1 MGSNSSSRRVSFEAD
16 EDDNV
21 TVVKGIRLSENLLNR
36 MRGTSPPEFP
46 QPASFVPVP
55 VTPSSIEPLVHLP
68 TEYTGL
74 CFLLCCVGADEIEL
88 RKKIAEELQTGLEQE
103 RHKTELQLH
112 ERLEEENTKIQAQI
126 QEEVKRIL
134 EAEQTAAQE
143 NFKQGLLKERVTAE
157 HELLQAQFYAQ
168 QLEERDQ
175 ELRKREAFYVDQ
187 LGKLEE
193 RNTEFDR
200 VTMENY
206 HKTAEVISSRF
217 KRYEYLQCVNN
228 VKQTKMR
235 IGG

>member
-68 TEYTGL
+68 T
-74 CFLLCCVGADEIEL
+74 DEIEL

-193 RNTEFDR
+193 R
-200 VTMENY
+200 VL
-206 HKTAEVISSRF
+206 F
-217 KRYEYLQCVNN
+217 KHLMVCGP
-228 VKQTKMR
+228 TKNR
-235 IGG
+235 L